1 MKCRNGYIFTKE
13 ENENWNENWSKK
25 NMKFNSVAE
34 IQLWNFE
41 EIDGGT
47 PIPNEPG
54 PEYTIPTHITPQN
67 PTGADILNL
76 SAHNERNPRV
86 IVVGSNKDNVAI
98 IRKDGDVYL
107 LIDNPQEERDA
118 SLSE

>member
-1 MKCRNGYIFTKE
+1 MMKCRNGYIFTKE

-25 NMKFNSVAE
+25 NIKFNSVAE

-54 PEYTIPTHITPQN
+54 PEYTIPEHITPQN

-76 SAHNERNPRV
+76 SARNERNPRV

-98 IRKDGDVYL
+98 IRKDGDIYL
-107 LIDNPQEERDA
+107 LIDNPQEE
-118 SLSE
+118 